1 MPYEPEVLCS
11 EPTDCTD
18 DEECPICCHSFPQ
31 FNFFRCCNKHI
42 CTECVIQLWG
52 STNGDM
58 PCPFCKTPGS
68 QTRIHVRPPS
78 LGCTIDAINVYI
90 HHICMYTIEIR
101 AVVYLTSVY
110 LTAWRCTFRPNSHS
124 TALWKQSSSLHC

>member
-1 MPYEPEVLCS
+1 MLCS
-11 EPTDCTD
+11 EPTEYTD

-31 FNFFRCCNKHI
+31 FNFFRCCSKHI

-78 LGCTIDAINVYI
+78 LEHSIDNIDACFHFVFLIS
-90 HHICMYTIEIR
+90 CD
-101 AVVYLTSVY
+101 
-110 LTAWRCTFRPNSHS
+110 
-124 TALWKQSSSLHC
+124 